1 MYAVIEC
8 GGAQYKVSEN
18 QKVIILR
25 IDAKQ
30 GATVKLEKVLLV
42 SNGKDVVIGMP
53 VVKDAVV
60 EATIVGHPR
69 SAKIDA
75 MRYTPKKDYRRRWGA
90 HTNYTELLINK
101 VSHPAVKPLAAVAAK
116 PVKKTA
122 AQALDV
128 QAEESKAEKQ
138 GKPAKPVKPVSPV
151 KPAEKGGKK

>member
-8 GGAQYKVSEN
+8 GGAQYRVSEN
-18 QKVIILR
+18 QKVVILR

-53 VVKDAVV
+53 IIKDAVV
-60 EATIVGHPR
+60 EATIIGHPR

-101 VSHPAVKPLAAVAAK
+101 VSHPAVKPLAAPAAK
-116 PVKKTA
+116 PVKKA
-122 AQALDV
+122 APKAA
-128 QAEESKAEKQ
+128 AEPKAEQTEKT
-138 GKPAKPVKPVSPV
+138 AKPVKTDKAA
-151 KPAEKGGKK
+151 KPAEKKGKN

>member
-8 GGAQYKVSEN
+8 GGAQYKVAEK
-18 QKVIILR
+18 QKVMILR

-42 SNGKDVVIGMP
+42 SNGKDVVIGTP

-101 VSHPAVKPLAAVAAK
+101 VSHPAVKPLAGEAPK
-116 PVKKTA
+116 PVKKVA
-122 AQALDV
+122 KP
-128 QAEESKAEKQ
+128 KAEKSDKPEKTAHPA
-138 GKPAKPVKPVSPV
+138 KPAK
-151 KPAEKGGKK
+151 AADKGGKK